1 MYLRISNPSYE
12 PSERSDLGI
21 PALPDQ
27 ENGTLA
33 LFANKAYL
41 KWAQKKGEENPKVAQ
56 KASCLLVCSEDEYD
70 LMNTKQRDEGKSRF
84 GHPRRE
90 NQRAEQED
98 QEVGKV
104 DEPDFKI
111 EILTIQKACKA
122 LGFFSDC

>member
-1 MYLRISNPSYE
+1 
-12 PSERSDLGI
+12 
-21 PALPDQ
+21 
-27 ENGTLA
+27 
-33 LFANKAYL
+33 
-41 KWAQKKGEENPKVAQ
+41 
-56 KASCLLVCSEDEYD
+56 
-70 LMNTKQRDEGKSRF
+70 MNTKQRDEGKSRF